1 MLKGQIL
8 VAGVLFVSRRQ
19 SFIMIPL
26 VPYKGLKVEVGRMLY
41 VFKPTVAKP
50 QLQDKH
56 PAPALPRFLFGV
68 DFEQN

>member
-1 MLKGQIL
+1 MSKNMLKGQIL

-50 QLQDKH
+50 
-56 PAPALPRFLFGV
+56 
-68 DFEQN
+68 